1 MSLIINKYDFVALER
16 ESVNGQ
22 RMYACPDG
30 SKVPSVTTI
39 LSATQSEEK
48 TKALDGWRESIGE
61 KAAND
66 ICTMAANRGTRVH
79 KYMEL
84 YLETGELAKP
94 GSNPHSMESNI
105 MAKKIID
112 CGMCN
117 INEVW
122 GSEVALYYPGLYAGT
137 CDALGEHKNQ
147 PAVFDY
153 KQSNKIKK
161 LEQID
166 DYFLQL
172 TAYILA
178 FNKMVGGDM
187 KMGVILMCVRPPEL
201 SPNVWGDPTYQE
213 FILTPEQ
220 FPYWEDKWWGKVE
233 QYYLGQ
239 C

>member
-1 MSLIINKYDFVALER
+1 MSLITKKYAFTTLER

-48 TKALDGWRESIGE
+48 TKSLDGWRKSIGDR
-61 KAAND
+61 AAD
-66 ICTMAANRGTRVH
+66 EICTLAANRGTRVH
-79 KYMEL
+79 KYLEL
-84 YLETGELAKP
+84 YLESGELKKP
-94 GSNPHSMESNI
+94 GTNPHSIEANI

-112 CGMCN
+112 EGMCN
-117 INEVW
+117 VNEVW

-153 KQSNKIKK
+153 KQSNKVKK
-161 LEQID
+161 EEQID
-166 DYFLQL
+166 SYFLQL

-178 FNKMVGGDM
+178 FNKLYGANMR
-187 KMGVILMCVRPPEL
+187 KGVILMCVRPPEI
-201 SPNVWGDPTYQE
+201 SKNVFGDPTYQE
-213 FILTPEQ
+213 FVLTSEQ
-220 FPYWEDKWWGKVE
+220 FPYWEEKWWDAVE
-233 QYYLGQ
+233 QYYRAV
-239 C
+239 